1 MANVK
6 VVERGDTHEDI
17 AAKPVAAATDSTVRL
32 HKPVRALDKVYSEL
46 TFREPTAR
54 DIYDVGNPVEMDP
67 RTGGMKF
74 DPVIGAEMMARLAN
88 VPLGTITHQMSA
100 KDFLNCQWKI
110 TPFFVPQG
118 EPAAEVNP
126 TTSS

>member
-6 VVERGDTHEDI
+6 VVERGTSDERPAPTESNS
-17 AAKPVAAATDSTVRL
+17 VTVRL
-32 HKPVRALDKVYSEL
+32 HKPVRALDKTYSEL

-54 DIYDVGNPVEMDP
+54 DIYDIGNPVEMDP

-74 DPVIGAEMMARLAN
+74 DPVIGADMLARLAGIP
-88 VPLGTITHQMSA
+88 VGTITNQMSA
-100 KDFLNCQWKI
+100 KDWLNCQWKV

-118 EPAAEVNP
+118 EPVANEAPPAA
-126 TTSS
+126 SS

>member
-6 VVERGDTHEDI
+6 VVERGESVGDG
-17 AAKPVAAATDSTVRL
+17 APVEAPAPSDGSVTVRL
-32 HKPVRALDKVYSEL
+32 HKPVKALDKTYSTL

-54 DIYDVGNPVEMDP
+54 DIYDIGNPVDMDP

-88 VPLGTITHQMSA
+88 IPVGTITNQMNA
-100 KDFLNCQWKI
+100 KDFLNCQWKV

-118 EPAAEVNP
+118 EPTATGA
-126 TTSS
+126 